1 MAKKT
6 EETAPAATTVEPEK
20 AAVAPATRRGP
31 IAAIIAGGIVA
42 GLALFGGGVAT
53 GVALPDGNAH
63 GPEFASQQFDG
74 PQRDGDRDGQ
84 RDGQRAGQRDGLGSN
99 GQGPNGQGPSG
110 QNGQRPGAPGAQ
122 NGQGPVQPGAVAPD
136 TSATN

>member
-6 EETAPAATTVEPEK
+6 EETAPAATTVEPER
-20 AAVAPATRRGP
+20 AAIAPTTRRGP

-53 GVALPDGNAH
+53 GIALPDGNAH
-63 GPEFASQQFDG
+63 GPESASQQLDG
-74 PQRDGDRDGQ
+74 QQRGGDRDGQ
-84 RDGQRAGQRDGLGSN
+84 RDGLGSS
-99 GQGPNGQGPSG
+99 GQGPSG

-122 NGQGPVQPGAVAPD
+122 NGQGTVQPGAVAPD
-136 TSATN
+136 TSGTN

>member
-1 MAKKT
+1 MANKT
-6 EETAPAATTVEPEK
+6 EETAPAATAVEPER

-42 GLALFGGGVAT
+42 GLGLFGGGVAT
-53 GVALPDGNAH
+53 GIALPDGNAH

-74 PQRDGDRDGQ
+74 PQRGDDRDGQ
-84 RDGQRAGQRDGLGSN
+84 RDGQRDGLGN
-99 GQGPNGQGPSG
+99 NRQGPDGQG
-110 QNGQRPGAPGAQ
+110 GQRPGAPGPQ

-136 TSATN
+136 TSGTN

>member
-53 GVALPDGNAH
+53 GVALPDGNPH

-84 RDGQRAGQRDGLGSN
+84 RDGQRDGLGGN
-99 GQGPNGQGPSG
+99 GRGPSG